1 MACEITGE
9 KSSKVA
15 RRSEERTLTS
25 FEAQRLIGVCVEL
38 LDLCAKVT
46 GRIDPALGGW
56 SPSRTTKRF
65 VLVFIGRK
73 RTMVQFFRTILD
85 SKRNPVHVFAF
96 CEFDHE
102 RDDCLAEGGSYGWF
116 EKLCEGVILGLSW
129 SGSRKLLRATARQR
143 AFPSRRRT
151 WGAIEPGEIHPI

>member
-46 GRIDPALGGW
+46 GRLDPALGELVAYAHDEAL
-56 SPSRTTKRF
+56 RTGIYRA
-65 VLVFIGRK
+65 
-73 RTMVQFFRTILD
+73 QAHDD
-85 SKRNPVHVFAF
+85 SSFT
-96 CEFDHE
+96 D
-102 RDDCLAEGGSYGWF
+102 Y
-116 EKLCEGVILGLSW
+116 
-129 SGSRKLLRATARQR
+129 TRQ
-143 AFPSRRRT
+143 
-151 WGAIEPGEIHPI
+151 